1 MIKLYERE
9 NMRSFARFLL
19 VMLCATP
26 LGVANAVVS
35 STAGNN
41 LTAYNGE
48 SGATNNN
55 KWNNLMNARSGGSE
69 SNATADFGNCNALI
83 MRCAQPKCSNGGC
96 TDMSVTGAIVSGCV
110 QSNASCKQYGGELV
124 EYISAQL
131 IASSTAKANAATN
144 AANAASAAAANAAAQ
159 QNAQQMAAMQQQMQ
173 QMQMEMAQQNAQTV
187 AQLQNAL
194 NEQKQMTAD
203 AIASVNAARQD
214 TNTYQPT
221 QPVETSRDLTDSQI
235 VAAQNGVSADVLAR
249 EQISGKILSS
259 IENAE
264 TQLKTLKA
272 TMNNVFEYAGCDSRG
287 NNCSGP
293 KRVKIFKQK
302 AEGFFDPYENVLDE
316 MYDALVLAQSVGVDI
331 TDIYMMLNGSCN
343 VWGKYLCNL
352 GETVREKVCDEGE
365 DIIETRDN
373 DGRVVQTVTSC
384 TKYHY
389 EYVTKTTVQYN
400 SSTCGKDG
408 KSIPGDRVRGGHEC
422 RNNQVVPPEDDTAC
436 TLQSTIVDD
445 GSEDSK
451 VQRDWLW
458 ADSSDSGANI
468 RVGCASSALETSK
481 LFRGRKKQASIDIET
496 LQRII
501 AQDAPQT
508 ASKYLRNNYTDDS
521 VEKIK
526 YCAIGPDQYA
536 NLQKWVA
543 TKGMPK
549 NICMKNSAAIA
560 QVRNDGVLTANTERA
575 IQASKTAEMYRMCT
589 SGGYRNCE
597 SVAQDNNN
605 RDFTKPLLPGNCCA
619 TTDAIMCVTYA
630 GGISWKNGRCICA
643 GDKDSVSN
651 YRSEE
656 GKCMILSNYCKTR
669 KTMPLE
675 SNNSCYSSC
684 EQYCTTDKGIKNN
697 NKQCRN
703 NSGDLKNL
711 SSGQTC
717 KSSWD
722 ESLEKCVCNI
732 M

>member
-1 MIKLYERE
+1 
-9 NMRSFARFLL
+9 MRKFARFLL

-26 LGVANAVVS
+26 IGVADAVVS
-35 STAGNN
+35 STVGNN

-48 SGATNNN
+48 SGSTNNN

-69 SNATADFGNCNALI
+69 NTATADFGNCNAVI
-83 MRCAQPKCSNGGC
+83 MRCAQPKCSSGGC
-96 TDMSVTGAIVSGCV
+96 TDMSVTAAIVSGCV
-110 QSNASCKQYGGELV
+110 QSNASCKQYGNDLV

-131 IASSTAKANAATN
+131 VASSTAKANAAAN
-144 AANAASAAAANAAAQ
+144 AANTAAVNATAQ

-194 NEQKQMTAD
+194 AEQKQMTAD
-203 AIASVNAARQD
+203 AIASVNAARQE
-214 TNTYQPT
+214 TYSYQPT
-221 QPVETSRDLTDSQI
+221 QTVETSQNLTDSQI

-249 EQISGKILSS
+249 EQISGQILSS

-264 TQLKTLKA
+264 TQLKSLKA

-293 KRVKIFKQK
+293 KRVKMFKQK
-302 AEGFFDPYENVLDE
+302 AEQFFDPYENVLDE

-352 GETVREKVCDEGE
+352 GETTREKVCDEGE
-365 DIIETRDN
+365 DIIETKDKN
-373 DGRVVQTVTSC
+373 GHVVQTVTSC

-389 EYVTKTTVQYN
+389 DYVTKTTVQYN

-458 ADSSDSGANI
+458 GDVDMSSGANI
-468 RVGCASSALETSK
+468 RVGCASSALESSK
-481 LFRGRKKQASIDIET
+481 LFRGRKKQATIDIET

-508 ASKYLRNNYTDDS
+508 TGGVYSNKSISPADGA
-521 VEKIK
+521 K
-526 YCAIGPDQYA
+526 YCAIGDEYA
-536 NLQKWVA
+536 ELQKAVELKRLPPKVCLKESEFNNWA
-543 TKGMPK
+543 NIHGTSNGNTQDTQMSQGM
-549 NICMKNSAAIA
+549 I
-560 QVRNDGVLTANTERA
+560 
-575 IQASKTAEMYRMCT
+575 EMSHAYC
-589 SGGYRNCE
+589 
-597 SVAQDNNN
+597 
-605 RDFTKPLLPGNCCA
+605 
-619 TTDAIMCVTYA
+619 DAYA
-630 GGISWKNGRCICA
+630 KNGAVWNSWNNTCNC
-643 GDKDSVSN
+643 DKIKDQ
-651 YRSEE
+651 
-656 GKCMILSNYCKTR
+656 K
-669 KTMPLE
+669 
-675 SNNSCYSSC
+675 
-684 EQYCTTDKGIKNN
+684 DK
-697 NKQCRN
+697 
-703 NSGDLKNL
+703 
-711 SSGQTC
+711 
-717 KSSWD
+717 
-722 ESLEKCVCNI
+722 EKCVLTTKY
-732 M
+732 

>member
-1 MIKLYERE
+1 
-9 NMRSFARFLL
+9 MRKFARFLL

-26 LGVANAVVS
+26 IGVANAVVS

-69 SNATADFGNCNALI
+69 NTATADFGNCNAVI

-110 QSNASCKQYGGELV
+110 QSNAACKQYGGELV

-131 IASSTAKANAATN
+131 VASSTAKANAAAN
-144 AANAASAAAANAAAQ
+144 AANTAAANAAAQ

-173 QMQMEMAQQNAQTV
+173 QMQMEMAAQNAQTV

-194 NEQKQMTAD
+194 AEQKQMTAD
-203 AIASVNAARQD
+203 AIASANAARQD
-214 TNTYQPT
+214 MSAYQQT
-221 QPVETSRDLTDSQI
+221 QPVQADTSRDLTDSQI

-249 EQISGKILSS
+249 EQVSGKILSS

-264 TQLKTLKA
+264 TQLKALKA
-272 TMNNVFEYAGCDSRG
+272 TMNNAFEYAGCDSRG

-293 KRVKIFKQK
+293 KRVKMFKQK
-302 AEGFFDPYENVLDE
+302 AEQFFDPYENVLDE

-365 DIIETRDN
+365 DIIETKDKN
-373 DGRVVQTVTSC
+373 GHVVQTVTSC

-389 EYVTKTTVQYN
+389 EYVTKTTVPYD
-400 SSTCGKDG
+400 SDTCGKDG
-408 KSIPGDRVRGGHEC
+408 KSIPGSRVRGGHEC
-422 RNNQVVPPEDDTAC
+422 VYGQVVPPEDDTAC

-458 ADSSDSGANI
+458 GDVGESGANI
-468 RVGCASSALETSK
+468 RVGCASSALESSK
-481 LFRGRKKQASIDIET
+481 LFRGRKKQATIDIET

-508 ASKYLRNNYTDDS
+508 ASKYMRNNYTDDS
-521 VEKIK
+521 IEKIK
-526 YCAIGPDQYA
+526 YCAIGPNQYA

-543 TKGMPK
+543 TKNLPK

-560 QVRNDGVLTANTERA
+560 QVRNDGVLTANSERA
-575 IQASKTAEMYRMCT
+575 MQATEAAEMYSKCT
-589 SGGYRNCE
+589 SGGYKNCQ
-597 SVAQDNNN
+597 SVEQSNGA
-605 RDFTKPLLPGNCCA
+605 RDFSKPLYPGNCCA
-619 TTDAIMCVTYA
+619 TSDAIMCVTYA
-630 GGISWKNGRCICA
+630 WGIGWENNRCVCA
-643 GDKDSVSN
+643 DDSKDVSN

-656 GKCMILSNYCKTR
+656 GKCMTLDSYCKTR
-669 KTMPLE
+669 KTMPLVNGKPAN
-675 SNNSCYSSC
+675 SKDNNCYDSC
-684 EQYCTTDKGIKNN
+684 EKYCTTNKGEKTT
-697 NKQCRN
+697 KTQCRN
-703 NSGDLKNL
+703 ESGKLEDIQRN
-711 SSGQTC
+711 QTC
-717 KSSWD
+717 KSSWND
-722 ESLEKCVCNI
+722 NLGICECRI

>member
-1 MIKLYERE
+1 
-9 NMRSFARFLL
+9 MRNFARFLL

-26 LGVANAVVS
+26 LGLANAVVS

-69 SNATADFGNCNALI
+69 NNATADFGNCNALI
-83 MRCAQPKCSNGGC
+83 MRCAQPKCSSGGC

-110 QSNASCKQYGGELV
+110 QSNAACKQYGDELV

-131 IASSTAKANAATN
+131 IASSTAKAN

-221 QPVETSRDLTDSQI
+221 QPVEASRDLTDSQI

-293 KRVKIFKQK
+293 KRVKMFKQK

-343 VWGKYLCNL
+343 VWGKYLCDL
-352 GETVREKVCDEGE
+352 GAAT
-365 DIIETRDN
+365 T
-373 DGRVVQTVTSC
+373 
-384 TKYHY
+384 
-389 EYVTKTTVQYN
+389 EYVTVCREDNTTTVTTKDGTQETN
-400 SSTCGKDG
+400 IKTCGQELRPRTLTTMYTTTNCVNGVSKQDG
-408 KSIPGDRVRGGHEC
+408 RVRGGHEC
-422 RNNQVVPPEDDTAC
+422 SPNTVVPPEDDATC

-458 ADSSDSGANI
+458 ADASDSGANI

-501 AQDAPQT
+501 AQDAPQVIGG
-508 ASKYLRNNYTDDS
+508 AYSNKS
-521 VEKIK
+521 VSPADGAK
-526 YCAIGPDQYA
+526 YCAIGDEYA
-536 NLQKWVA
+536 ELQKAVELKRLPPKVCLKESEFNNWA
-543 TKGMPK
+543 NIHGTSNGNTQDTQMSQGM
-549 NICMKNSAAIA
+549 I
-560 QVRNDGVLTANTERA
+560 
-575 IQASKTAEMYRMCT
+575 EMSHAYC
-589 SGGYRNCE
+589 
-597 SVAQDNNN
+597 
-605 RDFTKPLLPGNCCA
+605 
-619 TTDAIMCVTYA
+619 DAYA
-630 GGISWKNGRCICA
+630 KNGAVWNSWNNTCNC
-643 GDKDSVSN
+643 DKIKDQ
-651 YRSEE
+651 
-656 GKCMILSNYCKTR
+656 K
-669 KTMPLE
+669 
-675 SNNSCYSSC
+675 
-684 EQYCTTDKGIKNN
+684 DK
-697 NKQCRN
+697 
-703 NSGDLKNL
+703 
-711 SSGQTC
+711 
-717 KSSWD
+717 
-722 ESLEKCVCNI
+722 EKCVLTTKY
-732 M
+732 

>member
-1 MIKLYERE
+1 
-9 NMRSFARFLL
+9 MRNFARFLL

-214 TNTYQPT
+214 TNTYQPA

-343 VWGKYLCNL
+343 VWGKYLCGL
-352 GETVREKVCDEGE
+352 GADNRQQLVCDNVSVTY
-365 DIIETRDN
+365 DT
-373 DGRVVQTVTSC
+373 DGKPKANGGSNC
-384 TKYHY
+384 H
-389 EYVTKTTVQYN
+389 YVTMNTLPTYTEKNCQNGVSVSGGN
-400 SSTCGKDG
+400 A
-408 KSIPGDRVRGGHEC
+408 RGGHEC
-422 RNNQVVPPEDDTAC
+422 VIGQIIPPEDDISC

-501 AQDAPQT
+501 AQDAPQVIGG
-508 ASKYLRNNYTDDS
+508 AFGNKSSSPADGA
-521 VEKIK
+521 K
-526 YCAIGPDQYA
+526 YCAIGDEYA
-536 NLQKWVA
+536 ELQKAVELKRLPSKVCLKESEFNNWA
-543 TKGMPK
+543 NIHGTSNGNTQDTQMSQGM
-549 NICMKNSAAIA
+549 I
-560 QVRNDGVLTANTERA
+560 
-575 IQASKTAEMYRMCT
+575 EMSHAYC
-589 SGGYRNCE
+589 
-597 SVAQDNNN
+597 
-605 RDFTKPLLPGNCCA
+605 
-619 TTDAIMCVTYA
+619 DAYA
-630 GGISWKNGRCICA
+630 KNGAVWNSWNNTCNC
-643 GDKDSVSN
+643 DKIEN
-651 YRSEE
+651 Q
-656 GKCMILSNYCKTR
+656 K
-669 KTMPLE
+669 
-675 SNNSCYSSC
+675 
-684 EQYCTTDKGIKNN
+684 DK
-697 NKQCRN
+697 
-703 NSGDLKNL
+703 
-711 SSGQTC
+711 
-717 KSSWD
+717 
-722 ESLEKCVCNI
+722 EKCVLTTKY
-732 M
+732 